1 MDDSAGKPLPLVYGT
16 ARIEGNVLIP
26 DPPKLTPDSDAIV
39 ETWFVETFHNIG
51 LDAPAF
57 NRFRS
62 AADDLKRRLAKKE

>member
-1 MDDSAGKPLPLVYGT
+1 MDEQLDVPTTAGFVYD
-16 ARIEGNVLIP
+16 A
-26 DPPKLTPDSDAIV
+26 PPSDAV
-39 ETWFVETFHNIG
+39 VDAWFVETFHNIG